1 MVLLIIFGVTIGAI
15 LGTRFRV
22 FVVVP
27 AIFFAAAIVVAIG
40 YVNGLSGRTLSLAL
54 LAMLV
59 SLELGYLVGCLG
71 RPILSAQ
78 TNRGALPCTH
88 SQCLQRAS
96 FSLLYFMNTT
106 AVTTPDQGWRH
117 LTLCCQLS
125 TADPLQ
131 HATPS
136 RTA

>member
-40 YVNGLSGRTLSLAL
+40 YVNGLSGRTLWLAL

-59 SLELGYLVGCLG
+59 SLELGYLVGCFGAAYLVG
-71 RPILSAQ
+71 PDKPRRAIVPADGIALAVLATGIILFAVFYEHNSRHDPRPRLA
-78 TNRGALPCTH
+78 APDLMLPVI
-88 SQCLQRAS
+88 
-96 FSLLYFMNTT
+96 N
-106 AVTTPDQGWRH
+106 G
-117 LTLCCQLS
+117 
-125 TADPLQ
+125 
-131 HATPS
+131 
-136 RTA
+136 

>member
-1 MVLLIIFGVTIGAI
+1 M
-15 LGTRFRV
+15 
-22 FVVVP
+22 VP
-27 AIFFAAAIVVAIG
+27 AIFLAAAIVVAIG
-40 YVNGLSGRTLSLAL
+40 YVNALSGRTLSLAL

-59 SLELGYLVGCLG
+59 SLELVGCFGAAYLVGPDKPRCATAPADRIALAVLATG
-71 RPILSAQ
+71 IIL
-78 TNRGALPCTH
+78 
-88 SQCLQRAS
+88 
-96 FSLLYFMNTT
+96 LLYFMNPT

-125 TADPLQ
+125 TADALQ

>member
-59 SLELGYLVGCLG
+59 SLELGYLVGCFGAAYLVG
-71 RPILSAQ
+71 PDKPRRAVPADGIALAVLATGIILFAVFYEPNSRHDPRPRLA
-78 TNRGALPCTH
+78 APDLMLPVI
-88 SQCLQRAS
+88 
-96 FSLLYFMNTT
+96 N
-106 AVTTPDQGWRH
+106 G
-117 LTLCCQLS
+117 
-125 TADPLQ
+125 
-131 HATPS
+131 
-136 RTA
+136 